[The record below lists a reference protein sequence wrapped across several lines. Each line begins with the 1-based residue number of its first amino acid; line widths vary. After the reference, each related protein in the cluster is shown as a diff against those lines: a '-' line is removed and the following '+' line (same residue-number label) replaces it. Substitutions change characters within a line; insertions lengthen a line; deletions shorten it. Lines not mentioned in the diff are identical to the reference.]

1 MRKVGQEWGRDPH
14 CRVLRDKFTGGHL
27 AWGFSVCRALKWVP
41 SFFKAFSFHC
51 TEFLWKFA
59 SPVWVLLIHFSLISS
74 GQMRWEMSPTQS
86 SGPHL
91 QLPVMAF
98 AEWLWTTRMVISSQ
112 EIFECSRSY
121 HQVEKARAGHGW
133 SLKAKGYKSIE
144 DSASCSERARRTQGI
159 SRDCI
164 DTSAQYLT
172 QNGDSLFSRRPSG
185 HLCSYT
191 TLVSSGTC
199 RVFSG
204 LIVNKK
210 VKKNQQNNKTKNSP
224 RENPFSP
231 LEQPRV
237 VNIPGEQDCNS
248 C

>member
-1 MRKVGQEWGRDPH
+1 M
-14 CRVLRDKFTGGHL
+14 
-27 AWGFSVCRALKWVP
+27 RALIFQSCQLPLHWILMKIC
-41 SFFKAFSFHC
+41 F
-51 TEFLWKFA
+51 
-59 SPVWVLLIHFSLISS
+59 PVWVLLIHFSLISS
-74 GQMRWEMSPTQS
+74 GQKWWETSPMQS

-98 AEWLWTTRMVISSQ
+98 AEWLWTTWMVVSSQ

-121 HQVEKARAGHGW
+121 HQVEKAWAGRGW

-144 DSASCSERARRTQGI
+144 DSVSRSERARRTQGI
-159 SRDCI
+159 SRGCT

-191 TLVSSGTC
+191 ALVSSGTC

-210 VKKNQQNNKTKNSP
+210 VKLKNPKQQNKKQSKRESFQSLRAATSGEYP
-224 RENPFSP
+224 RRAG
-231 LEQPRV
+231 L
-237 VNIPGEQDCNS
+237 
-248 C
+248 